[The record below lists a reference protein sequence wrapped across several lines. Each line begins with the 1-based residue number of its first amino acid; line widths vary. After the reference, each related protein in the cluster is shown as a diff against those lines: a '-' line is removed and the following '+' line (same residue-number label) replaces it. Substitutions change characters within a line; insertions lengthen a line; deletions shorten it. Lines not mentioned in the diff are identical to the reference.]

1 MLPMLTQQSPERDSG
16 NNTML
21 SARSKEDCFPRYRS
35 VDRRGVSFDQAA
47 GSNYQDFKNTHEKNR
62 FKRTRNSMIPAAQ
75 SGGFMDRFSDPR
87 VQNPQFKSHQ
97 LGQILKEKMNKKAAA
112 KLKGYLEQVGSG
124 TYHHHN
130 NNAIIGNDVITKY
143 NDKWSD

>member
-87 VQNPQFKSHQ
+87 VQNPQFKSH
-97 LGQILKEKMNKKAAA
+97 
-112 KLKGYLEQVGSG
+112 
-124 TYHHHN
+124 
-130 NNAIIGNDVITKY
+130 
-143 NDKWSD
+143 